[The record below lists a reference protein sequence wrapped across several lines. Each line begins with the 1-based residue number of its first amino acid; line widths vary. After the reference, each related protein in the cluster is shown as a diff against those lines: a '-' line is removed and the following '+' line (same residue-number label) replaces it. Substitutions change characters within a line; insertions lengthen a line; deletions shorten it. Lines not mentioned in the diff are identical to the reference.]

1 MILVFLFLR
10 YSEFLYLDVGIVL
23 WVTRVVGL
31 IFLETII
38 IFSILILILLLS
50 TIKLKIENL
59 KIGNNI
65 PNKRE
70 I

>member
-1 MILVFLFLR
+1 MILVFLFWR